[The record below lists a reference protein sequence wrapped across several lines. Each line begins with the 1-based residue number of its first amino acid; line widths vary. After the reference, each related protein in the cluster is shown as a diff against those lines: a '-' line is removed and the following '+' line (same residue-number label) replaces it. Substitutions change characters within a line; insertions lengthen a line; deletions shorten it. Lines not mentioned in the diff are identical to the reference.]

1 MIEPTGVTYAGGDS
15 GQIGD
20 WAVQAQVVVTNGE
33 WQSSRSTAT
42 FVIEGCTG
50 NDARRR
56 ATALLTAAGDPHEL
70 FLSLY
75 RFDCAKRV

>member
-1 MIEPTGVTYAGGDS
+1 MIEPTGCTYAGGHT

-20 WAVQAQVVVTNGE
+20 WAVQAQIVVTNGPWE
-33 WQSSRSTAT
+33 STRSTAT

-56 ATALLTAAGDPHEL
+56 ATAMLTMAGEPHEL
-70 FLSLY
+70 FLNMY
-75 RFDCAKRV
+75 RFDCASRV